1 MKPDVRLPRFDGL
14 VPETYRSIEHA
25 ASLKGLLKPFKG
37 KGGLEA
43 LARCARQLELSLID
57 LMDQQTHLARYA
69 PYPLLGLRLVRQN
82 SASGSS
88 FLRWRSADFARMGV
102 EVWANVASQPTLPH
116 WLRAELQQLEHDRI
130 TLYLQMSVVH
140 TLYRQAQ
147 ACAQKMA
154 RAEHIT
160 NHGPTSLEEPQ

>member
-1 MKPDVRLPRFDGL
+1 MKPDVHLPRFDGL
-14 VPETYRSIEHA
+14 VPETYRGIEHA

-37 KGGLEA
+37 KGELEA
-43 LARCARQLELSLID
+43 LVQYARQLELSLIG
-57 LMDQQTHLARYA
+57 LMDQQTQLARYA

-88 FLRWRSADFARMGV
+88 FLRWRSGDFARMGV
-102 EVWANVASQPTLPH
+102 EVWAQVVSQPTLPH

-130 TLYLQMSVVH
+130 TLNLQMSVVH

-154 RAEHIT
+154 HAERIT
-160 NHGPTSLEEPQ
+160 NYVSTSSEESP